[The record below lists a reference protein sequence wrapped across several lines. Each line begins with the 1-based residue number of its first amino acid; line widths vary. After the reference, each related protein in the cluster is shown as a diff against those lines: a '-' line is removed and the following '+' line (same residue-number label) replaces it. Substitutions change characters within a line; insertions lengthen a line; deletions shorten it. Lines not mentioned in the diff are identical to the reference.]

1 MLFRSIDNKCSWCV
15 NTALAHATPEQ
26 RAILDAN
33 YGKKDAQAEARIKAL
48 YEEMGIRKLYAEYE
62 ENAYKRIISL
72 IETVPAENSA
82 AKPGEV
88 KLKREVF
95 KSFLDKIYKRT
106 K

>member
-1 MLFRSIDNKCSWCV
+1 
-15 NTALAHATPEQ
+15 
-26 RAILDAN
+26 
-33 YGKKDAQAEARIKAL
+33 
-48 YEEMGIRKLYAEYE
+48 MGIRKLYAEYE

-95 KSFLDKIYKRT
+95 KSFLDKIYKRQ